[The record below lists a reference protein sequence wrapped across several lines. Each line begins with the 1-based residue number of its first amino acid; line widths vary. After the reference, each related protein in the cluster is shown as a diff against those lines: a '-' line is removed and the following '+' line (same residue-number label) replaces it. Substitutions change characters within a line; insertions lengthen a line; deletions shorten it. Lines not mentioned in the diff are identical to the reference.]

1 MKFKSDFCIMIAT
14 SFLLIYANYYAIM
27 NHFMPGMIKDI
38 YMAFFVVLGLVP
50 FFFRQRKLSK
60 SQIAVLIPW
69 LLLLCEV
76 LFNRNQD
83 LANGD
88 VQFFVR
94 TVAGITIIFM
104 SQFGFHW
111 QKYALAEMAGAGM
124 LNVIATYVFLFIPGL
139 YKIMIVFYG
148 MVPVGTSGGTAG
160 YRAGLQNH
168 YSQNGTLLAFVL
180 LVFGGC
186 LLYYVTEAQKFHFP
200 LISMTL
206 LSLAAIILTSKRAH
220 FLFTLAAFCMVYF
233 IANPKQ
239 ILSRGFKLF
248 LAVLLGVAALYFM
261 SFHIS
266 AIQTLLARL
275 MTAGNDSQSRTRFK
289 MWTLALELLGKQPVI
304 GIGWGGYKHVYA
316 QELYQDWQ
324 PIGAKYLNSH
334 NTYLQLLCETGAIG
348 LCIYLWAVLGT
359 LRTTAK
365 ALMYRRSLEPWR
377 RKVLYVSVVCQVFVL
392 FYNFTGNTLYD
403 YTIFMYS
410 FMAMTGL
417 AVLRGKCMG
426 EDLTEKATG
435 PDITKEPY
443 PGALIVE
450 SES

>member
-1 MKFKSDFCIMIAT
+1 
-14 SFLLIYANYYAIM
+14 
-27 NHFMPGMIKDI
+27 MPGMIKDI

-220 FLFTLAAFCMVYF
+220 FLFTLAAFCVVYF

-239 ILSRGFKLF
+239 ILSR
-248 LAVLLGVAALYFM
+248 
-261 SFHIS
+261 
-266 AIQTLLARL
+266 
-275 MTAGNDSQSRTRFK
+275 
-289 MWTLALELLGKQPVI
+289 
-304 GIGWGGYKHVYA
+304 
-316 QELYQDWQ
+316 
-324 PIGAKYLNSH
+324 
-334 NTYLQLLCETGAIG
+334 
-348 LCIYLWAVLGT
+348 
-359 LRTTAK
+359 
-365 ALMYRRSLEPWR
+365 
-377 RKVLYVSVVCQVFVL
+377 
-392 FYNFTGNTLYD
+392 
-403 YTIFMYS
+403 
-410 FMAMTGL
+410 
-417 AVLRGKCMG
+417 
-426 EDLTEKATG
+426 
-435 PDITKEPY
+435 
-443 PGALIVE
+443 
-450 SES
+450 